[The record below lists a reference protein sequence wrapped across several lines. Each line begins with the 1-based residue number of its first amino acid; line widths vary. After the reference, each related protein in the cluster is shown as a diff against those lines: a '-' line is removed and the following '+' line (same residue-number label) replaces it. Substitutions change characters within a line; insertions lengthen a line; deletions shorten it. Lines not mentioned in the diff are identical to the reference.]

1 MSDTIPGCDANEAYE
16 IVSHRPAFLGDF
28 WTVICNGIT
37 VRHYPAKSKALAE
50 RYIRDPDYRQS
61 LIEKKLWERGIPP
74 SHRR

>member
-16 IVSHRPAFLGDF
+16 IVSHRPGFLGDF
-28 WTVICNGIT
+28 WTVICNGIP
-37 VRHYPAKSKALAE
+37 VPHYPANSKALAE
-50 RYIRDPDYRQS
+50 RYIRDRDYRQS